1 MLTYSDESS
10 ACMNNKRVQ
19 LSRSVP
25 NGSIAVT
32 CGQPELDLGLLRSI
46 IGMHEEQKP
55 LLHLE
60 VTHACRKTKDAVIY
74 KAK

>member
-1 MLTYSDESS
+1 MSTYLDESS
-10 ACMNNKRVQ
+10 ACMNNTRVE

-32 CGQPELDLGLLRSI
+32 CGQPELDLDLLRCI
-46 IGMHEEQKP
+46 IGMREEQKP

-74 KAK
+74 KTK